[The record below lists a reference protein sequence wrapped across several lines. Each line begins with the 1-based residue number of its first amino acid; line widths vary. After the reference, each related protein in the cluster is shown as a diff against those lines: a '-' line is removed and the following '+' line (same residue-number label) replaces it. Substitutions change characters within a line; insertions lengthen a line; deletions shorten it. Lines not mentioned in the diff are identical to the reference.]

1 MGLDNNRTSII
12 RSHTANFGK
21 NHNQY
26 SRDLLTGA
34 IGNEPDFENGRDD
47 GEAFRSNPVMP
58 YINDELER
66 IQDSITNN
74 YELIF

>member
-1 MGLDNNRTSII
+1 MGLDNNRTSIV
-12 RSHTANFGK
+12 RSHTANFSK

-26 SRDLLTGA
+26 SRDLLRGA

-47 GEAFRSNPVMP
+47 GEAYQPKHIEP
-58 YINDELER
+58 YINNELER